1 MPKIVIA
8 RMTAAAVPKI
18 DRAGLFADGGGL
30 YLHVGPRASNGH
42 RARSWIHRVTI
53 AGKRHDIGMGAFP
66 VVSLAEARRR
76 VLKQRLAILDGED
89 PLAAKQAGKVPT
101 FRAAAE
107 ATYERLR
114 PGWRSALEAGAWRQ
128 RLEKHAMPA
137 LGDRRVSEISQ
148 HEVLSVVAPV
158 LTAIPETGRKVR
170 GAVKAIFTWAQSKG
184 YRTDNPAG
192 DIIDGALPRMPAVKA
207 HHRALPYRE
216 VPAAL
221 ELIRASQAPHPVRAC
236 LEWTILTACRSG
248 EARGATWAE
257 IDEDAREWRVPAA
270 RMKTA
275 DEHQVPLSEAA
286 LAILQEMRPFRDPS
300 NFLFPSARAG
310 RPLGANALNK
320 LMRKLEL
327 AAVPHGFRATFRT
340 WAEERAGVRIDVAE
354 TALAHRVGS
363 AVERAYSRSTRL
375 EARRRLMDAWAAF
388 VTGQTANV
396 VDMRA

>member
-1 MPKIVIA
+1 
-8 RMTAAAVPKI
+8 
-18 DRAGLFADGGGL
+18 
-30 YLHVGPRASNGH
+30 
-42 RARSWIHRVTI
+42 
-53 AGKRHDIGMGAFP
+53 
-66 VVSLAEARRR
+66 
-76 VLKQRLAILDGED
+76 
-89 PLAAKQAGKVPT
+89 
-101 FRAAAE
+101 
-107 ATYERLR
+107 
-114 PGWRSALEAGAWRQ
+114 
-128 RLEKHAMPA
+128 
-137 LGDRRVSEISQ
+137 
-148 HEVLSVVAPV
+148 
-158 LTAIPETGRKVR
+158 
-170 GAVKAIFTWAQSKG
+170 
-184 YRTDNPAG
+184 
-192 DIIDGALPRMPAVKA
+192 
-207 HHRALPYRE
+207 
-216 VPAAL
+216 
-221 ELIRASQAPHPVRAC
+221 
-236 LEWTILTACRSG
+236 
-248 EARGATWAE
+248 
-257 IDEDAREWRVPAA
+257 
-270 RMKTA
+270 MKTA